1 VTEHQIHEAIFEQKP
16 KQEKDERPF
25 WLRLLQSI
33 RPEIKP
39 GKKPY
44 IGVKG
49 KVEF

>member
-16 KQEKDERPF
+16 KQEKDKRPF
-25 WLRLLQSI
+25 WLRLLRSI

-44 IGVKG
+44 IGIKG
-49 KVEF
+49 KAEF